1 MIQLAIAPV
10 FLLTA
15 IATIINVLIARLA
28 RAVDRRR
35 VLEEHLPE
43 YGEERRAAAL
53 RELAML
59 NRRITLVIWA
69 AALAVLSALFICV
82 LIGTA
87 FVGAVVAI
95 DLSKTVAF
103 LFIAAVIA
111 LTLCLMV
118 FLREIS
124 VAAVSARQTV
134 GPQAFARKNATAQAK
149 YATESATSTAASRA
163 ESPASDQARTT
174 PSAK

>member
-1 MIQLAIAPV
+1 VPTSSHFLDIARVIQLAIAPV

-35 VLEEHLPE
+35 ILEEHLPG
-43 YGEERRAAAL
+43 YGDDRRSGAR

-59 NRRITLVIWA
+59 NRRITLVMWA
-69 AALAVLSALFICV
+69 AALAVLSALLICV

-87 FVGAVVAI
+87 FVGAVIGMDIA
-95 DLSKTVAF
+95 KAVAF
-103 LFIAAVIA
+103 LFIAAVAA
-111 LTLCLMV
+111 LTLCLIV

-124 VAAVSARQTV
+124 IAAVSARQTV
-134 GPQAFARKNATAQAK
+134 SPQAFERK
-149 YATESATSTAASRA
+149 
-163 ESPASDQARTT
+163 
-174 PSAK
+174 

>member
-1 MIQLAIAPV
+1 MPGESHFYDIARVIQLAIAPV

-43 YGEERRAAAL
+43 YADDRRIQAD
-53 RELAML
+53 RELGLL

-69 AALAVLSALFICV
+69 AALAVLAALLVCL
-82 LIGTA
+82 LIGAA
-87 FVGAVVAI
+87 FVGAFIAT
-95 DLSKTVAF
+95 DLSRPVAV
-103 LFIAAVIA
+103 LFTAAVIA
-111 LTLCLMV
+111 LTVCLLV

-124 VAAVSARQTV
+124 IAAVSARQTV
-134 GPQAFARKNATAQAK
+134 SPQSLAR
-149 YATESATSTAASRA
+149 R
-163 ESPASDQARTT
+163 
-174 PSAK
+174 

>member
-1 MIQLAIAPV
+1 MPTANHFLDVARVIQLAIAPV

-35 VLEEHLPE
+35 TLEEHLPE
-43 YGEERRAAAL
+43 YAEDRAAQAR

-59 NRRITLVIWA
+59 NRRVNLVIWA

-87 FVGAVVAI
+87 FVGAMVGADLTRAVA
-95 DLSKTVAF
+95 L
-103 LFIAAVIA
+103 LFIGAVIA
-111 LTLCLMV
+111 LTLCLVV

-124 VAAVSARQTV
+124 IAAVSARQTI
-134 GPQAFARKNATAQAK
+134 GPQFLERSHPTAKAK
-149 YATESATSTAASRA
+149 
-163 ESPASDQARTT
+163 
-174 PSAK
+174 

>member
-1 MIQLAIAPV
+1 MPGEAHFQDIARVIQLAIAPV

-35 VLEEHLPE
+35 ILEEHLPE
-43 YGEERRAAAL
+43 YVDEKRRQAE
-53 RELAML
+53 RELTML
-59 NRRITLVIWA
+59 NRRIALVLWS
-69 AALAVLSALFICV
+69 AALAVLAALMVCL

-87 FVGAVVAI
+87 FVGAFIAT
-95 DLSKTVAF
+95 DLSRPVAV
-103 LFIAAVIA
+103 LFTIAVLA
-111 LTLCLMV
+111 LTLCLLV

-134 GPQAFARKNATAQAK
+134 SPQSGRERRKT
-149 YATESATSTAASRA
+149 TAA
-163 ESPASDQARTT
+163 
-174 PSAK
+174 AK

>member
-1 MIQLAIAPV
+1 MPGESHFYDIARVIQLAIAPV

-35 VLEEHLPE
+35 TLEEHLPE
-43 YGEERRAAAL
+43 YAEDRAAHAR

-59 NRRITLVIWA
+59 NRRVTLVIWA
-69 AALAVLSALFICV
+69 AALAVLSALFVCV

-87 FVGAVVAI
+87 FVGAMAGADLTRAVA
-95 DLSKTVAF
+95 L
-103 LFIAAVIA
+103 LFIGAVIA
-111 LTLCLMV
+111 LTLCLVV

-124 VAAVSARQTV
+124 IAAVSARQTI
-134 GPQAFARKNATAQAK
+134 GPQSLERSHPTAK
-149 YATESATSTAASRA
+149 
-163 ESPASDQARTT
+163 
-174 PSAK
+174 

>member
-1 MIQLAIAPV
+1 VPTSDHFLDIARVIQLAIAPV

-35 VLEEHLPE
+35 TLEEHLPE
-43 YGEERRAAAL
+43 YAEGKHRQAV
-53 RELAML
+53 RELHML

-87 FVGAVVAI
+87 FVGALANL

-103 LFIAAVIA
+103 LFIAAVVA
-111 LTLCLMV
+111 LTLCLIV

-124 VAAVSARQTV
+124 IAAVSARQTV
-134 GPQAFARKNATAQAK
+134 GPQALER
-149 YATESATSTAASRA
+149 R
-163 ESPASDQARTT
+163 
-174 PSAK
+174 